1 MDEILTAFIEDA
13 ADLLASMES
22 GMLALEQGQHD
33 PETINSIF
41 RAAHTIKGD
50 AGVVELAQVAAFAH
64 VLEDTL
70 SLLRS
75 QKIRASSALVSL
87 LLRGCDHIKT
97 LIADASAGNTGPN
110 QQRADCGAALMAA
123 LRAEISSQQSELG
136 QANPSCAVPARL
148 PAEMTP
154 ESIALEP
161 LPNGGPA
168 PSRQVRVQAEK
179 LDQLLDLV
187 GEMVSASAAA
197 HLKARK
203 SGQTELIEA
212 NAGLVQLVESMR
224 ELSNQLRMVRIGEV
238 FNRFKRVSRDIASAM
253 QREID
258 LVIEGEDAEL
268 DKSVVEKIGDP
279 LMHLL
284 RNAIDHG
291 IEAPELRL
299 ARGKPARGTVRL
311 SACHEPGGIVIEVT
325 DDGAG
330 LDKERILAKAIE
342 RGLVPATQALSE
354 QEMIELI
361 FLPGFSTTETV
372 SSISGR
378 GVGMD
383 VVRSSI
389 QALRGSVQ
397 VQTEAG
403 QGSRFTLRLP
413 LTMAIIDGFLV
424 SLGKTYYVIALDMVF
439 ECLEL
444 PEHSASTDYL
454 DLRGHALPL
463 LLLRQRFGDQSP
475 RPQKQHVV
483 VVKSNDQQVG
493 LVVDSL
499 HGEMQAVIKPLP
511 ALFAHLPG
519 IAGSTILGTGA
530 VALILDVPSLLA
542 SMSSADQG

>member
-13 ADLLASMES
+13 VDLLASMES
-22 GMLALEQGQHD
+22 GMLTLEQGQHD

-41 RAAHTIKGD
+41 RAVHTIKGD
-50 AGVVELAQVAAFAH
+50 AGVVELEQVAAFAH
-64 VLEDTL
+64 VMEDAL

-75 QKIRASSALVSL
+75 EKIRASSPLVSL
-87 LLRGCDHIKT
+87 LLRCCDHIKA
-97 LIADASAGNTGPN
+97 LIADASAGNTEPDKA
-110 QQRADCGAALMAA
+110 RADCGAALAEA
-123 LRAEISSQQSELG
+123 LRAEISTQQATPGKVG
-136 QANPSCAVPARL
+136 QLSAAPARL
-148 PAEMTP
+148 PTEISSEIIP
-154 ESIALEP
+154 LEP
-161 LPNGGPA
+161 LPDSGSV

-197 HLKARK
+197 HLKAKK

-224 ELSNQLRMVRIGEV
+224 ALSNQLRMVRIGEV

-291 IEAPELRL
+291 IEAPQARL
-299 ARGKPARGTVRL
+299 ARGKPARGTVLL
-311 SACHEPGGIVIEVT
+311 SACHEPGGIVIEVA

-330 LDKERILAKAIE
+330 LNKERILAKAIE
-342 RGLVPATQALSE
+342 RGLVPATQKLSD

-361 FLPGFSTTETV
+361 FLPGFSTTDTV
-372 SSISGR
+372 SNISGR

-397 VQTEAG
+397 VQTQAG
-403 QGSRFTLRLP
+403 QGSRFTLHLP

-424 SLGKTYYVIALDMVF
+424 SLGKTYFVIALNMVF

-444 PEHSASTDYL
+444 TDHSATSGYL

-463 LLLRQRFGDQSP
+463 VLLRQRFGERSP
-475 RPQKQHVV
+475 RPHKEHVV
-483 VVKSNDQQVG
+483 VVKSGQQQVG
-493 LVVDSL
+493 IVVDSL

-511 ALFAHLPG
+511 ALFHHLPG

-530 VALILDVPSLLA
+530 VALILDVPSLMA
-542 SMSSADQG
+542 SISSPDQR